1 MKHVASNSL
10 ERLRAKVTGSVI
22 AGLLVAISSLAP
34 GSVAHAQSYPS
45 KPIRVVVPFPPGGAT
60 DIIARETTQR
70 LASTHR
76 WTFVVEN
83 RPGAGGGLGVD
94 AVAKAAADGYTLLL
108 GQTSNLAINPSLYAK
123 LPYDPLRDLAPIAS
137 VATAPMVIVVP
148 AASPYKSLSDL
159 LAAAKAAPDTVS
171 FASSGNGSLG
181 HLTGQQLQTTA
192 KVRLRHIPYKGASQ
206 ALIDVISG
214 TVDSYFT
221 SVPSV
226 RQAIRNGRLRAL
238 AVTTSSRAV
247 DLPEAPTMAE
257 AGFGNF
263 EANTWFGLLA
273 PAGTPEAIVKTLSA
287 AVNDALKQP
296 ELRARLAAEGAT
308 ATGGSP
314 EQFTETIKSDITRW
328 AVAVREAGA
337 RIE

>member
-1 MKHVASNSL
+1 MTRFVSTSLLRYRTKRLASVL
-10 ERLRAKVTGSVI
+10 
-22 AGLLVAISSLAP
+22 AGLLAAVASLAP
-34 GSVAHAQSYPS
+34 ISTARAQGYPS

-76 WTFVVEN
+76 WAFVVEN

-94 AVAKAAADGYTLLL
+94 VVAKAAADGYTLLI
-108 GQTSNLAINPSLYAK
+108 GQTSNLAINPSLYTK
-123 LPYDPLRDLAPIAS
+123 LPYDPLKDLVPIAS
-137 VATAPMVIVVP
+137 VATAPMVVVVP

-159 LAAAKAAPDTVS
+159 LAAAKAAPDTVR

-181 HLTGQQLQTTA
+181 HLTGQQLQTAA
-192 KVRLRHIPYKGASQ
+192 KVRLQHIPYKGASQ

-226 RQAIRNGRLRAL
+226 RQPIRNGRLRAL
-238 AVTTSSRAV
+238 AVTASSRAV
-247 DLPEAPTMAE
+247 DLPEAPTMTE
-257 AGFGNF
+257 AGFVNF
-263 EANTWFGLLA
+263 EASTWFGLLA
-273 PAGTPEAIVKTLSA
+273 PAGTPEAIIRTLSS

-296 ELRARLAAEGAT
+296 ELRARLAPEGAT
-308 ATGGSP
+308 VTGGSP
-314 EQFTETIKSDITRW
+314 DQFMETIKSDITRW
-328 AVAVREAGA
+328 ANLVRAAGA

>member
-1 MKHVASNSL
+1 MSRFAFASLLHCRARAFASVA
-10 ERLRAKVTGSVI
+10 
-22 AGLLVAISSLAP
+22 AGLLVTIASLAP
-34 GSVAHAQSYPS
+34 VGVVHAQGYPS
-45 KPIRVVVPFPPGGAT
+45 KPIRLVVPFPPGGAT
-60 DIIARETTQR
+60 DIVAREITQR
-70 LASTHR
+70 LTSTHR

-94 AVAKAAADGYTLLL
+94 VAAKAAADGYTLLL

-123 LPYDPLRDLAPIAS
+123 LPYDPLKDLAPIAS
-137 VATAPMVIVVP
+137 IATAPMVIVVP

-181 HLTGQQLQTTA
+181 HLTGQQLQTAA

-238 AVTTSSRAV
+238 AVTTTIRAV

-257 AGFGNF
+257 AGFANF
-263 EANTWFGLLA
+263 EASTWFGLLA
-273 PAGTPEAIVKTLSA
+273 PAGTPETVVKTLSS
-287 AVNDALKQP
+287 AVNDVLKQP
-296 ELRARLAAEGAT
+296 ELRARLASEGAT
-308 ATGGSP
+308 VTGGSP
-314 EQFTETIKSDITRW
+314 DQFTETIRSDITRS
-328 AVAVREAGA
+328 AELVRAAGA